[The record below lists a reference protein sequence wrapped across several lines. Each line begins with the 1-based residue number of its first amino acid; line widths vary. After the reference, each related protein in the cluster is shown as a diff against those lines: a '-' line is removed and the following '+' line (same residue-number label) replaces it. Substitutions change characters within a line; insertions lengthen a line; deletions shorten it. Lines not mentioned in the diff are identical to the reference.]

1 MTAPNPVSTGDLGC
15 DLVIFAAIA
24 IFWVVDQIFKG
35 KLFES
40 VDPDEPV
47 KPKSKK
53 LVKCNFEGCTSLS
66 FRSTEYCWKH
76 QDGKPHQTDKTAKSN
91 WWEEGGGAS

>member
-1 MTAPNPVSTGDLGC
+1 NPVSTGDLGC
-15 DLVIFAAIA
+15 DLVIFAAFA
-24 IFWVVDQIFKG
+24 IFWVVDQFFNEG

-40 VDPDEPV
+40 VDPDEPI

-76 QDGKPHQTDKTAKSN
+76 QDGKPHQTDKTAKPN
-91 WWEEGGGAS
+91 WWEEGGDAS